1 MKKYLIKAEMTTNLY
16 LEVEANS
23 EEDVQRMIDHGE
35 IDGGDMKQD
44 AHDWSWTDI
53 TEIKG
58 EL

>member
-1 MKKYLIKAEMTTNLY
+1 MKKYLIKAEMTTNLS

-44 AHDWSWTDI
+44 THDWNWTYI